1 MDPVSLTASIIA
13 IIQISG
19 KVISICYDYRRAI
32 KKSAE
37 DAIKIIKE
45 IKSLQDVLERLLQL
59 AEREGAKKIPRLAS
73 LQGLN
78 QVEGTL
84 TLCRSGLSSLKVKL
98 EAPHG
103 IKKFLKIMQLPL
115 TEKEVKT
122 TLDSISQMKGT
133 LSLAIAA
140 DQM

>member
-19 KVISICYDYRRAI
+19 TVVSICYDYRNAI
-32 KKSAE
+32 KNSAE

-59 AEREGAKKIPRLAS
+59 VERDEAKEYPRLAS
-73 LQGLN
+73 LHGLN
-78 QVEGTL
+78 QLEGTL
-84 TLCRSGLSSLKVKL
+84 TLCRSELSSLKIKL

-103 IKKFLKIMQLPL
+103 IKKILKINKLPL

-133 LSLAIAA
+133 LCLAIAT